1 MKHGVLSAF
10 DEHLQFDIQV
20 CFNFC
25 PEKKEL
31 ISDYE

>member
-10 DEHLQFDIQV
+10 DEHLQFDINV

-25 PEKKEL
+25 QEEKEEF
-31 ISDYE
+31 I